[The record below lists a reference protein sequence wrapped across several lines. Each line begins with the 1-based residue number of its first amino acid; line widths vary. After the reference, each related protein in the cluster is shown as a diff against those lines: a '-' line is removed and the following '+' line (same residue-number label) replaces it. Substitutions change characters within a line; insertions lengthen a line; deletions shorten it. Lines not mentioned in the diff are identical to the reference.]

1 MVKKTG
7 IKKTG
12 IKTIGIVFLA
22 MSLSACGTF
31 DRIKRIGKAP
41 KMTPIENPANVYGR
55 NPVVMPM
62 PSVVQETNTNNSL
75 WRTGARTFFNDQRAK
90 QIGDILTVAIHIDD
104 SASVRNTTERSRSSG
119 EDSSLANFF
128 GLENNL
134 GNIAPGSVTNFGSTS
149 NNRGEGTVDRS
160 ESVDLTVAA
169 VVTQVLPNQNLV
181 IAGRQEVRINH
192 EVREL
197 LVSGVVRPE
206 DIASDNVIEHTQI
219 AEARISYGGRGT
231 LTDVQN
237 PRYGQELYDV
247 LFPF

>member
-1 MVKKTG
+1 MFRAFG
-7 IKKTG
+7 IL
-12 IKTIGIVFLA
+12 IIAL
-22 MSLSACGTF
+22 SLSACGTF

-41 KMTPIENPANVYGR
+41 EMTPIENPANVYGR
-55 NPVVMPM
+55 KPVVMPM
-62 PSVVQETNTNNSL
+62 PAMAHEANTNNSL

-104 SASVRNTTERSRSSG
+104 SASVKNTTERKRSSG
-119 EDSSLANFF
+119 EDSNLTNFF
-128 GLENNL
+128 GLENHL
-134 GNIAPGSVTNFGSTS
+134 GGITPGSLTNLGSTS

-197 LVSGVVRPE
+197 LISGVVRPE

-231 LTDVQN
+231 LSDVQN
-237 PRYGQELYDV
+237 PRYGQELYDI